1 MLLKSVVVSVNLCFL
16 WVLFIFFEKEV
27 CIGVLDKLG
36 KKILFNVKV

>member
-27 CIGVLDKLG
+27 CIGVLDKL
-36 KKILFNVKV
+36 KKNFV

>member
-27 CIGVLDKLG
+27 CNCVLDKLK
-36 KKILFNVKV
+36 KKILFNEKV